1 VSGRDCQVNKHQIWG
16 RGLTNACA
24 RSYKDGAF
32 TDLTITCGPL
42 AFPVHIVVVCSS
54 CDFFRK
60 SLSFAAGREAEE
72 RCIDL
77 PEDDP
82 EMIRRLIAY
91 LYLGDYDPCD
101 GLSISRYAGLRQHES
116 AIPLPENHHPR
127 YRNGTF
133 GSVTF
138 ASDLCACLAPNPRD
152 ISQPVSCN
160 SASQTLPS
168 DYKLVEKAA
177 NTVEVAN
184 PLTIHATMYA
194 LGDKYQVDGLC
205 QLAKEKFESCLHHH
219 AHTEDFV
226 SAVQLAYSSTP
237 DTNRGLRDVVLSA
250 FRTQF
255 QVDVKGIPGAEEKLD
270 SIDELSFALIKS
282 WPVKTEPVK
291 SKPVAKVSVAVVSH
305 QVLTQQN
312 TTAPAGF
319 FGAPRPAQP
328 TLTQNQTVPLFGSTR
343 PAQPAAT
350 QNTTPSQL
358 GPSRPVQPAATHNG
372 GFSFPTARPAQPNVG
387 FGLFGSGAV

>member
-1 VSGRDCQVNKHQIWG
+1 VSGCDCQVNKHQIYG

-42 AFPVHIVVVCSS
+42 TFPVHVVVVCSS

-72 RCIDL
+72 RRIDL

-101 GLSISRYAGLRQHES
+101 GLSISRYASLRQHES

-138 ASDLCACLAPNPRD
+138 ASDHCACLAPNPRD

-237 DTNRGLRDVVLSA
+237 DTNRGLRDVVLNA

-255 QVDVKGIPGAEEKLD
+255 KVDVKGIPGAEEKLD

-291 SKPVAKVSVAVVSH
+291 SEPVAKVSVAVVSSSFDAAKYYCPSWILWSATPCSANSYTKPDCSI
-305 QVLTQQN
+305 VRFDSSC
-312 TTAPAGF
+312 TASGYAKHGPFSVCSVTPCSTSGH
-319 FGAPRPAQP
+319 AQRW
-328 TLTQNQTVPLFGSTR
+328 LFLSNGTSC
-343 PAQPAAT
+343 AAKCWVR
-350 QNTTPSQL
+350 SV
-358 GPSRPVQPAATHNG
+358 RE
-372 GFSFPTARPAQPNVG
+372 
-387 FGLFGSGAV
+387 